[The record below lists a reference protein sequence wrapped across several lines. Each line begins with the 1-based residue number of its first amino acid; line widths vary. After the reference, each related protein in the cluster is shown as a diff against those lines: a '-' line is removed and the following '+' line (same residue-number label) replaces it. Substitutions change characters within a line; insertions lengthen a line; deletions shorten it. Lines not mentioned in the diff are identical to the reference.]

1 MKEFVNMEDIITII
15 IPIYK
20 VEEYLRKCLDSVIN
34 QTYTNLEIILVD
46 DGSPDNCGNICDEY
60 AKKDERIKVI
70 HKENGGLS
78 DARNV
83 GIKNANGKYITFVD
97 SDDYI
102 TKDYVGYLYNLIKE
116 NNVDLSICGIK
127 TIWKDV
133 KKIKTEKGKTQCL
146 DTKEAFENMLFA
158 KGIEVAAY
166 GKLYLTELW
175 ENIEFPKGKAYED
188 TAVIYKLIEKAGKIA
203 YGSKN
208 CYYYVA
214 RVGSISKQQQFN
226 KNEEDYIRHTEEM
239 LKYIKEKYPELEEAT
254 ERFEIYSKFRILR
267 ILVFTKP
274 RNKQMEKDIILE
286 IKKKQKRVL
295 SCKNTPIRDK
305 IAIIVLNIGLPVF
318 KSFWC
323 IYRKFTGRI

>member
-1 MKEFVNMEDIITII
+1 MEDLITVI

-20 VEEYLRKCLDSVIN
+20 VEEYLEKCLDSVIN

-46 DGSPDNCGNICDEY
+46 DGSPDNCGNICDKY

-102 TKDYVGYLYNLIKE
+102 TKDYVGYLYSLIKE
-116 NNVDLSICGIK
+116 YNVKLAICGIK
-127 TIWKDV
+127 TIWKET
-133 KKIKTEKGKTQCL
+133 KKSKSEREKVECL
-146 DTKEAFENMLFA
+146 DTKEAFKNMLFA
-158 KGIEVAAY
+158 RGIEVAAY

-175 ENIEFPKGKAYED
+175 NGLEFPKGKAYED
-188 TAVIYKLIEKAGKIA
+188 TAVTYKLIEKSKKIA

-226 KNEEDYIRHTEEM
+226 KNEEDYIRHTQEM
-239 LKYIKEKYPELEEAT
+239 LKYIKEKYPELEDAT
-254 ERFEIYSKFRILR
+254 DRFEIYSKFRILR
-267 ILVFTKP
+267 ILLFTKP

-286 IKKKQKRVL
+286 IKQKQKNVL

-305 IAIIVLNIGLPVF
+305 IAIIALNIGLPVF

-323 IYRKFTGRI
+323 VYRKFTGRI